1 MTRIA
6 SLKFAAAFVAVL
18 SVPSLAMA
26 AATGGGGGGGAGGD
40 GGLSFAAPTP
50 TTQINLPPTHPQP
63 MQGTPATTNR
73 PCSFEFLRGH
83 FCEMRR
89 QG

>member
-1 MTRIA
+1 MA
-6 SLKFAAAFVAVL
+6 QAA
-18 SVPSLAMA
+18 
-26 AATGGGGGGGAGGD
+26 GGGGGGAGGD
-40 GGLSFAAPTP
+40 GGLSFTAPVP

-63 MQGTPATTNR
+63 MQNTPATTNR